1 MANDSF
7 FRCAMRATVHIE
19 LLAAMLALAVAGTGC
34 DGRRLDFEKGAEDD
48 GSKVTGV
55 QSISVLKSLYNS
67 GPTRIVQDLSIQG
80 YIVANDDS
88 GEFYKEVV
96 VEDDT
101 GGIVV
106 SIDDDALYAVC
117 PLFSFVTVNCRG
129 LALGSEGG
137 TLMLGIY
144 PAGEYVVDRIPAA
157 ERNRYLS
164 VTAAAARR
172 EPILLTFETLAPHHI
187 SRYVRFDN
195 VRFADSGKT
204 WCDRNPETGE
214 PETTDRTL
222 LDRNGTA
229 LTVRTD
235 RRCDYAGKLL
245 PKGEGTLCGIIEYF
259 NGEYR
264 LRVTNHEI
272 LFEE

>member
-1 MANDSF
+1 
-7 FRCAMRATVHIE
+7 MRATVHIE
-19 LLAAMLALAVAGTGC
+19 ILAAIFVLAVAGTGC
-34 DGRRLDFEKGAEDD
+34 DGERLVFEKGAEDNGKD
-48 GSKVTGV
+48 ITGM
-55 QSISVLKSLYNS
+55 QSISVLKSLYNN

-88 GEFYKEVV
+88 GEFYKELV

-106 SIDDDALYAVC
+106 SIDDDALYAAC

-144 PAGEYVVDRIPAA
+144 PAGEYTVDRIPSE

-164 VTAAAARR
+164 VAPAAARR
-172 EPILLTFETLAPHHI
+172 EPIRMTFDAITAHHI

-195 VRFADSGKT
+195 VHFAEIGTT
-204 WCDRNPETGE
+204 WCDLDPETGD
-214 PETTDRTL
+214 PLTTERTL
-222 LDRNGTA
+222 LDRSGREFK
-229 LTVRTD
+229 VRTD

-264 LRVTNHEI
+264 LRVTNREI
-272 LFEE
+272 IFAE